1 MANFDD
7 KYFLDLTGLEA
18 YDELIKKYIKENT
31 TNNATIA
38 SIIESLSSLSDASE
52 ANAEAIEILNGD
64 AKVEGSVAKQVNDA
78 IANLVDGAPETL
90 DTLKEIANW
99 IAEDEEGAAALVS
112 RVGENEKAIQELQ
125 SSDLATKEYIDNQ
138 DMAVYNSIK
147 GISTLQIAG
156 LFPVMQAEDE
166 TPVLAIAAVP
176 EGGAVK
182 LIENQTVASDIAIT
196 KSCYIDANGS
206 TFEGTVTVP
215 ADVEVVIENAVF
227 AKPVVVA

>member
-38 SIIESLSSLSDASE
+38 SIIESLSSLSEASE
-52 ANAEAIEILNGD
+52 ANTEAIEVLNGGAD
-64 AKVEGSVAKQVNDA
+64 VEGSVAKQVNDA
-78 IANLVDGAPETL
+78 IADLVDGAPEAL

-99 IAEDEEGAAALVS
+99 ISEDEDGAASLVS
-112 RVGENEKAIQELQ
+112 RVGENEKAIQELK
-125 SSDLATKEYIDNQ
+125 SSDIATKEYIDNQ